1 MNKPDINIGIF
12 SDFAKLAI
20 TSALIGTS
28 VGLAFVVLMFFYQ
41 FIQAIS
47 IDAASSSWLVIIII
61 PVVGVLA
68 AYLLVKSVGTSKETG
83 SGSHMLLEAYHYH
96 GGYISTTD
104 TVVDPIASA
113 ITIGTGGSAGF
124 EGPSLLLGGGIG
136 SLIAR
141 RFKPTQQE
149 LKAFLISGAAA
160 GISAVFKAPL
170 TGILFALEIPYK
182 RDITRRALIP
192 ATIASLTSYA
202 ISITFFGA
210 ESLFPQTQGE
220 GVSLLLVGHSFLIG
234 LITAAAGVAFVEVL
248 KLMKRGMRRVNI
260 KYFAPLLGGLIIGVA
275 GILLPQIQG
284 VGYSTISSLASSP
297 TSFPITLLLSLAVFK
312 ILLTGVTLRMGGSGG
327 LFTPTI
333 FVGAAIGAIYC
344 SFFPSLNSV
353 TIVMA
358 SMAALLAATN
368 KTLLTSVAFVAETSG
383 PATIITTLVAAAT
396 SYFFSQ
402 GSSFYGDIQPLDEF
416 VEEEEMIGILY
427 HQIEDSANAKR
438 LEALKV
444 GDLSGDVL
452 SVDESSTIGEVMGFV
467 RDKSHREYPVVD
479 KERRL
484 HGTITLEDIL
494 VGAEKNN
501 NLTIGSLTLRSSVV
515 ATPDTPLNELVPE
528 LMESD
533 LDNAWVVDN
542 LEDRRLLGVVNET
555 DILKCLLGLTCALE
569 NL

>member
-1 MNKPDINIGIF
+1 MKKPEINIDIF
-12 SDFAKLAI
+12 NDFARLAF
-20 TSALIGTS
+20 TSALIGIS
-28 VGLAFVVLMFFYQ
+28 VGLAFTALMYLYQ
-41 FIQAIS
+41 MIQAVS
-47 IDAASSSWLVIIII
+47 INTSTIGWIAVLTIPIIGLLAS
-61 PVVGVLA
+61 
-68 AYLLVKSVGTSKETG
+68 YLLVKSVGTSKETG
-83 SGSHMLLEAYHYH
+83 SGSHRLLEAYHYN
-96 GGYISTTD
+96 GGYISATD
-104 TVVDPIASA
+104 TVIDPIASA

-141 RFKPTQQE
+141 RFKPNPQE

-170 TGILFALEIPYK
+170 TGILFALELPYK

-202 ISITFFGA
+202 ISISFFGA

-220 GVSLLLVGHSFLIG
+220 GVSLLLVGHSFIIG
-234 LITAAAGVAFVEVL
+234 LITAAVGVAFVEVM
-248 KLMKRGMRRVNI
+248 KLMKRSMMSVNI

-275 GILLPQIQG
+275 GLLLPQIQG

-297 TSFPITLLLSLAVFK
+297 TSFPMILLLSLAVFK

-427 HQIEDSANAKR
+427 HQIEDGSNAKQ

-452 SVDESSTIGEVMGFV
+452 SVDESSTIGEVMEFV

-494 VGAEKNN
+494 IGAKKNS
-501 NLTIGSLTLRSSVV
+501 NLIIGSLTLRSSVV
-515 ATPDTPLNELVPE
+515 ATPETPLNELVPE

-542 LEDRRLLGVVNET
+542 LEDRRLIGVVNET
-555 DILKCLLGLTCALE
+555 DILKCLLGLTSKI
-569 NL
+569 